1 MEVNSPVLTGT
12 LSNVPLQFASTKYY
26 LWSTRANA
34 WMNHG
39 GTYTNDRHTARLFE
53 YKEAVETCK
62 VHRGMM
68 GEFGLLPVAEA
79 MLKEIKQ

>member
-1 MEVNSPVLTGT
+1 MTDTVTLTANVLPI
-12 LSNVPLQFASTKYY
+12 SKADTKYY

-34 WMNHG
+34 WMNYSG
-39 GTYTNDRHTARLFE
+39 AYTNDRGSARLVP
-53 YKEAVETCK
+53 YSEAIEICK

-68 GEFGLLPVAEA
+68 GEFGLLPVPEA